1 MSQTKESRMKYLSKI
16 DSPADLKKLSIE
28 ELIELATEIRHE
40 LLAAVSE
47 TGGHLA
53 SNLGSVELTLALHYV
68 YEAPK
73 DKIIWDVSH
82 QTYPHKLITG
92 RRDRIRTL
100 RQYNGLAGYARQAES
115 EYDPYGAAH
124 ASTSISA
131 ALGFVVARD
140 QSKQNHHVIAVIGDG
155 SMTGG
160 LAFEGL
166 NNAGSLKKNMLVIL
180 NDNTWSI
187 SKNVGAISKYLTS
200 IIADERFNKLRNEIW
215 ELTGKFKRRD
225 RIRKTISDIEDSVK
239 GFLVPGMVFQK
250 LGFNYFGPIDGH
262 DLPTLIK
269 TLQHLKN
276 LGGPVMLHIAT
287 IKGKGFAPA
296 EADALS
302 FHGVAQFDKITGKSS
317 ATSSANP
324 AFTKVFGKTM
334 VELGKENNKVIAITA
349 AMPTGT
355 GLVDFAKEFPDRFF
369 DVGIAECHA
378 GCFAA
383 GLASEGQKPY
393 LTIYSTFLQRA
404 YDALIHDIALQDLSV
419 VVCMDRAGLVGND
432 GPTHHGMFDIAY
444 LSTVPNFTLCAPKD
458 GNELRSMLHWT
469 ADHDFPGSIAIR
481 YPRDNVPTEMLT
493 EVLPIEWG
501 TWQTLTPESEI
512 AILTFGPMVYES
524 LKAREMLMQNG
535 IETTIVNARFIKP
548 FDYTMLNKFRDHCKT
563 IITIEEAQVRGGFGD
578 LVASYLLQSGWS
590 GKFRALGVEDRFVT
604 HGEREQLLAEVGLDS
619 EGIAKSII
627 ELIGIGRKSP
637 GFLQRLRFL
646 RGGEPKK
653 KIAAG
658 TGAEI
663 LMSSK
668 DE

>member
-1 MSQTKESRMKYLSKI
+1 MKFLSRI
-16 DSPADLKKLSIE
+16 DSPADLKKLSID
-28 ELIELATEIRHE
+28 ELVELAVEIRQE
-40 LLAAVSE
+40 LLSVLSE

-68 YEAPK
+68 YDAPQ

-82 QTYPHKLITG
+82 QTYPHKLVTG

-100 RQYNGLAGYARQAES
+100 RQYGGLAGYARQAES

-140 QSKQNHHVIAVIGDG
+140 QAEQAYQVIAVIGDG
-155 SMTGG
+155 AMTGG

-166 NNAGSLKKNMLVIL
+166 NNAGSLKKNLLVIL

-187 SKNVGAISKYLTS
+187 SKNVGAISKYLTN
-200 IIADERFNKLRNEIW
+200 IISDERFNKLRAEIW

-225 RIRKTISDIEDSVK
+225 KIRKTISDIEDSVK

-250 LGFNYFGPIDGH
+250 LGFNYFGPINGH

-276 LGGPVMLHIAT
+276 IGGPVMLHIAT
-287 IKGKGFAPA
+287 VKGKGYAPA
-296 EADALS
+296 EADALT

-317 ATSSANP
+317 AKSSPFP
-324 AFTKVFGKTM
+324 AFTKVYGKTM
-334 VELGKENNKVIAITA
+334 VELGHKNEKVIAITA

-355 GLVDFAKEFPDRFF
+355 GLVEFAKEFPERFF

-383 GLASEGQKPY
+383 GLATGGQKPY

-404 YDALIHDIALQDLSV
+404 YDALIHDIALQELPV

-444 LSTVPNFTLCAPKD
+444 LSAVPNFTVCAPKD

-469 ADHDFPGSIAIR
+469 AENNFRGAIAVR
-481 YPRDNVPTEMLT
+481 YPRDNVPTEMLK
-493 EVLPIEWG
+493 EVQPIEWSK
-501 TWQTLTPESEI
+501 WEVLTPESEVTVL
-512 AILTFGPMVYES
+512 AFGPMIYES
-524 LKAREMLMQNG
+524 LKAREILLQNG
-535 IETTIVNARFIKP
+535 IDLSIINARFIKP
-548 FDYTMLNKFRDHCKT
+548 FDYALLNRVRDNCKN
-563 IITIEEAQVRGGFGD
+563 IITIEEAQLRSGFGESI
-578 LVASYLLQSGWS
+578 ASYLLQSGWT
-590 GKFRALGVEDRFVT
+590 GKFKALGVEDRFIL
-604 HGEREQLLAEVGLDS
+604 HGDREQLLAEVGLDA
-619 EGIAKSII
+619 EGIAKSIS
-627 ELIGIGRKSP
+627 EVIGVSRKSS
-637 GFLQRLRFL
+637 GFLQKLSFL
-646 RGGEPKK
+646 RSGESKRK
-653 KIAAG
+653 VAA
-658 TGAEI
+658 ARSVEFVI
-663 LMSSK
+663 SSK
-668 DE
+668 NE

>member
-1 MSQTKESRMKYLSKI
+1 MSTTNEGHMKYLSKI
-16 DSPADLKKLSIE
+16 DSPADIKKLSTDQ
-28 ELIELATEIRHE
+28 LIELATEIRQE
-40 LLAAVSE
+40 LLSAISE

-68 YEAPK
+68 YNAPK

-82 QTYPHKLITG
+82 QTYPHKLVTG

-140 QSKQNHHVIAVIGDG
+140 QSKQDHHVIAVIGDG
-155 SMTGG
+155 AMTGG

-166 NNAGSLKKNMLVIL
+166 NNAGSLKKNILVIL

-200 IIADERFNKLRNEIW
+200 IMADERFNKLRNEIW

-239 GFLVPGMVFQK
+239 GFLVPGMLFQK

-269 TLQHLKN
+269 TLQHLKH
-276 LGGPVMLHIAT
+276 LGGPVMLHIGT
-287 IKGKGFAPA
+287 VKGKGFAPA

-317 ATSSANP
+317 AKSSANP

-334 VELGKENNKVIAITA
+334 VELGHKNEKVIAITA

-355 GLVDFAKEFPDRFF
+355 GLVEFAKEFPERFF

-404 YDALIHDIALQDLSV
+404 YDALIHDIGIQNLSV

-444 LSTVPNFTLCAPKD
+444 LSAVPNYTVCAPKD

-469 ADHDFPGSIAIR
+469 ADNKFHGAIAVR
-481 YPRDNVPTEMLT
+481 YPRDSVPTEMLKD
-493 EVLPIEWG
+493 VQPIAWG
-501 TWQTLTPESEI
+501 TWEIMTAESEI
-512 AILTFGPMVYES
+512 TILAFGPMVYES
-524 LKAREMLMQNG
+524 LKAREILMMNG
-535 IETTIVNARFIKP
+535 IDVAIVNARFIKP
-548 FDYTMLNKFRDHCKT
+548 FDYSLLNRVRDNCKT
-563 IITIEEAQVRGGFGD
+563 IITIEEAQVRAGFGD
-578 LVASYLLQSGWS
+578 SIGSYLLQSGWN
-590 GKFRALGVEDRFVT
+590 GKFKALGVEDRFIT
-604 HGEREQLLAEVGLDS
+604 HGDREQLLAEVGLDA
-619 EGIAKSII
+619 EGIVKSIT
-627 ELIGIGRKSP
+627 EVIGISRKSP
-637 GFLQRLRFL
+637 SFLQKLRFL
-646 RGGEPKK
+646 RGGESKK
-653 KIAAG
+653 KVAAG
-658 TGAEI
+658 GSTEI
-663 LMSSK
+663 LVSSK

>member
-1 MSQTKESRMKYLSKI
+1 MSLIEESCMTYLSKI
-16 DSPADLKKLSIE
+16 DSPADLKKLSVN
-28 ELIELATEIRHE
+28 ELPELAGEIRQE
-40 LLAAVSE
+40 LLSALSE

-68 YEAPK
+68 YDAPK

-82 QTYPHKLITG
+82 QTYPHKLVTG
-92 RRDRIRTL
+92 RRDRFRTL

-155 SMTGG
+155 AMTGG

-166 NNAGSLKKNMLVIL
+166 NNAGSLKKNLLVIL

-187 SKNVGAISKYLTS
+187 SKNVGAISKYMTN
-200 IIADERFNKLRNEIW
+200 IMADERFNKLRNEIW

-225 RIRKTISDIEDSVK
+225 KIRKTISDIEDSVK
-239 GFLVPGMVFQK
+239 GFIVPGIVFQK

-276 LGGPVMLHIAT
+276 IGGPVMLHIGT
-287 IKGKGFAPA
+287 VKGKGFAPA
-296 EADALS
+296 EADAQT

-317 ATSSANP
+317 AKSSPNP

-334 VELGKENNKVIAITA
+334 VELGKKNEKVIAITA

-355 GLVDFAKEFPDRFF
+355 GLVDFAKEFPERFF

-383 GLASEGQKPY
+383 GLATEGQKPY

-404 YDALIHDIALQDLSV
+404 YDALIHDIGIQNLSV

-444 LSTVPNFTLCAPKD
+444 LSAVPNFMVCAPKD

-469 ADHDFPGSIAIR
+469 ADNDFPGSIAVR
-481 YPRDNVPTEMLT
+481 YPRDNVPTEM
-493 EVLPIEWG
+493 VKDVQPIEWG
-501 TWQTLTPESEI
+501 TWEMLTPESEV

-524 LKAREMLMQNG
+524 LKAREILMQNG

-548 FDYTMLNKFRDHCKT
+548 FDYAMLNRIRDNYES
-563 IITIEEAQVRGGFGD
+563 IIAVEEAQIRGGFGES
-578 LVASYLLQSGWS
+578 VGSYLLQLGWS
-590 GKFRALGVEDRFVT
+590 GKFRALGVEDRFIT
-604 HGEREQLLAEVGLDS
+604 HGDREQLLAEVGLDAES
-619 EGIAKSII
+619 IAKTISDV
-627 ELIGIGRKSP
+627 IGVVRKSP
-637 GFLQRLRFL
+637 SFLQRLRFL
-646 RGGEPKK
+646 RSGEPKK
-653 KIAAG
+653 KVAAG
-658 TGAEI
+658 GSSEI
-663 LMSSK
+663 LVSSK

>member
-1 MSQTKESRMKYLSKI
+1 MKFLSKI
-16 DSPADLKKLSIE
+16 DSPADLKKLSID
-28 ELIELATEIRHE
+28 ELNELAVEIRHE

-68 YEAPK
+68 YDAPK

-82 QTYPHKLITG
+82 QTYPHKLVTG

-100 RQYNGLAGYARQAES
+100 RQYNGLAGYSRQQES

-166 NNAGSLKKNMLVIL
+166 NNAGSLKKNLLVIL

-187 SKNVGAISKYLTS
+187 SKNVGAISKYMTN
-200 IIADERFNKLRNEIW
+200 IMADERFNKLRNEIW

-225 RIRKTISDIEDSVK
+225 KIRRTISDIEDSVK
-239 GFLVPGMVFQK
+239 GFLVPGMLFQK

-262 DLPTLIK
+262 DLPILIK

-276 LGGPVMLHIAT
+276 IGGPVMLHIGT
-287 IKGKGFAPA
+287 VKGKGFAPA

-317 ATSSANP
+317 VKSSTNP
-324 AFTKVFGKTM
+324 AYTKVFGKTM
-334 VELGKENNKVIAITA
+334 VELGKKNEKVIAITA

-355 GLVDFAKEFPDRFF
+355 GLVDFAKEFPERFF

-444 LSTVPNFTLCAPKD
+444 LSAVPNFTLCAPKD

-469 ADHDFPGSIAIR
+469 ADNDFPGSIAVR
-481 YPRDNVPTEMLT
+481 YPRDNVPTEMLKD
-493 EVLPIEWG
+493 VQPIEWG
-501 TWQTLTPESEI
+501 TWEMLTPDSEV
-512 AILTFGPMVYES
+512 AILTFGPMIYES
-524 LKAREMLMQNG
+524 LKARESLMQNG
-535 IETTIVNARFIKP
+535 IEITIVNARFIKP
-548 FDYTMLNKFRDHCKT
+548 FDYNMLNKIRNNYKT
-563 IITIEEAQVRGGFGD
+563 IITVEEAQLRGGFGEW
-578 LVASYLLQSGWS
+578 VGSYLLQSGWS
-590 GKFRALGVEDRFVT
+590 GKFKTLGVEDRFIT
-604 HGEREQLLAEVGLDS
+604 HGDREQLLAEVGLDA
-619 EGIAKSII
+619 EGIAKAITDV
-627 ELIGIGRKSP
+627 IGIARKSP
-637 GFLQRLRFL
+637 SFLQRLRFL
-646 RGGEPKK
+646 RSGEPKR

-658 TGAEI
+658 NSTEI
-663 LMSSK
+663 LISSK

>member
-1 MSQTKESRMKYLSKI
+1 MDNRQLKYLPQI
-16 DSPADLKKLSIE
+16 NSPADIKKLSID
-28 ELIELATEIRHE
+28 ELTEVATEIRHE
-40 LLAAVSE
+40 LLTALSE

-68 YEAPK
+68 YDAPK

-82 QTYPHKLITG
+82 QTYPHKMVTG
-92 RRDRIRTL
+92 RYDRIRTL
-100 RQYNGLAGYARQAES
+100 RQYNGLAGYSRQAES

-140 QSKQNHHVIAVIGDG
+140 QSHQDHHVIAIIGDG
-155 SMTGG
+155 AMTGG

-166 NNAGSLKKNMLVIL
+166 NNAGSLKKNLLVIL

-187 SKNVGAISKYLTS
+187 SKNVGAISKYLTN
-200 IIADERFNKLRNEIW
+200 IISDERFNKLRKEIW

-225 RIRKTISDIEDSVK
+225 KIRQTISDIEDSVK
-239 GFLVPGMVFQK
+239 GFLVPGMLFQK

-276 LGGPVMLHIAT
+276 IGGPVMLHIGT
-287 IKGKGFAPA
+287 VKGKGYAPA

-317 ATSSANP
+317 AKSSPYP
-324 AFTKVFGKTM
+324 AFTKVFGKAM
-334 VELGKENNKVIAITA
+334 VEIGHKDENVIAITA

-355 GLVDFAKEFPDRFF
+355 GLVDFAKEFPERFF

-383 GLASEGQKPY
+383 GLATEGKKPY

-404 YDALIHDIALQDLSV
+404 YDALIHDIGIQDLPV

-444 LSTVPNFTLCAPKD
+444 LSVIPNFSACAPKD

-469 ADHDFPGSIAIR
+469 VDNKIQGAIGIR
-481 YPRDNVPTEMLT
+481 YPRDNVPTEMLKD
-493 EVLPIEWG
+493 VQPIEWG
-501 TWQTLTPESEI
+501 TWEMLTDESDI
-512 AILTFGPMVYES
+512 TVLTFGPMIYES
-524 LKAREMLMQNG
+524 LKAKNILAQAG
-535 IETTIVNARFIKP
+535 IDISVVNARFIKP
-548 FDYTMLNKFRDHCKT
+548 FDLKMLNIVRDNSKT
-563 IITIEEAQVRGGFGD
+563 IITIEEAQVRNGFGD
-578 LVASYLLQSGWS
+578 SVGSYLLQSGWS
-590 GKFRALGVEDRFVT
+590 GKFRVLGVEDRFIT
-604 HGEREQLLAEVGLDS
+604 HGDREQLLAEVGLDA
-619 EGIAKSII
+619 EGIAKSIS
-627 ELIGIGRKSP
+627 ELVNGGRKTGS
-637 GFLQRLRFL
+637 FFQKLRFL
-646 RGGEPKK
+646 RSGESKK
-653 KIAAG
+653 KVASG
-658 TGAEI
+658 SDI
-663 LMSSK
+663 LITTK
-668 DE
+668 ND

>member
-1 MSQTKESRMKYLSKI
+1 MNPKNEGHMKFLPRI
-16 DSPADLKKLSIE
+16 DSPADIKKLSLE
-28 ELIELATEIRHE
+28 ELIELAAEIRQE
-40 LLAAVSE
+40 LLSAISE

-68 YEAPK
+68 YDAPK

-82 QTYPHKLITG
+82 QTYPHKLVTG
-92 RRDRIRTL
+92 RRGRIRTL
-100 RQYNGLAGYARQAES
+100 RQYHGLAGYARQAES

-155 SMTGG
+155 AMTGG

-187 SKNVGAISKYLTS
+187 SKNVGAISKYLTN
-200 IIADERFNKLRNEIW
+200 IMADERFNKLRNEIW

-276 LGGPVMLHIAT
+276 LGGPVMLHIGT
-287 IKGKGFAPA
+287 VKGKGFAPA

-317 ATSSANP
+317 AKSSPNP

-334 VELGKENNKVIAITA
+334 VELGHKNEKVIAITA

-355 GLVDFAKEFPDRFF
+355 GLVEFAKEFPDRFF

-383 GLASEGQKPY
+383 GLATEGQKPY

-404 YDALIHDIALQDLSV
+404 YDALIHDIGIQNLSV

-444 LSTVPNFTLCAPKD
+444 ISAVPNFTLCAPKD
-458 GNELRSMLHWT
+458 GNELRSILHWT
-469 ADHDFPGSIAIR
+469 ADHNFPGSIAVR
-481 YPRDNVPTEMLT
+481 YPRDNVLTEMLKDIQ
-493 EVLPIEWG
+493 PFEWG
-501 TWQTLTPESEI
+501 TWEVLTNESEI
-512 AILTFGPMVYES
+512 AVLTFGPMVYQS
-524 LKAREMLMQNG
+524 LTAREILSQSG
-535 IETTIVNARFIKP
+535 IDISIINARFIKP
-548 FDYTMLNKFRDHCKT
+548 FDYALLNRVRDNYKT
-563 IITIEEAQVRGGFGD
+563 IITIEEAQLRAGFGES
-578 LVASYLLQSGWS
+578 VGAYLLQSGWN
-590 GKFRALGVEDRFVT
+590 GKFKALGVEDRFVM
-604 HGEREQLLAEVGLDS
+604 HGDREQLLAEVGLDA
-619 EGIAKSII
+619 EGIAKSITDV
-627 ELIGIGRKSP
+627 IGLSRKST
-637 GFLQRLRFL
+637 GFLQKLRFL
-646 RGGEPKK
+646 RGGESKK
-653 KIAAG
+653 RVAAG
-658 TGAEI
+658 ANGEI
-663 LMSSK
+663 LVSSK